1 MKYAQLVIGPAGSG
15 KSTYCATIQDHCKT
29 IGRNIFVVNLDPAAE
44 NFAYNCDVDIRELI
58 SVEDVL
64 DDKEIKMGPNGALI
78 FCMEYFV
85 KNLEW
90 LKEQLQEGEDD
101 YFLFDCPGQIE
112 LYSHLDLIQQIIIKL
127 QEWEFSIC
135 NVFILDSN
143 FCLDSNKFISASFT
157 ALSTIVSF
165 TTPSINVLSK
175 LDLLNKEEKSFVK
188 NFLEDE
194 ELQNNLINS
203 IDDGQQ
209 QKDKWTEKYSKLTQS
224 LLIVLN
230 DYSLVKF
237 LPLDIS
243 DEDSIQELLSVIDVT
258 IQYGEDADVKDR
270 FPQFADNLDDY

>member
-44 NFAYNCDVDIRELI
+44 TFAYDCAVDIRELI

-90 LKEQLQEGEDD
+90 LKEQLEEGEDD

-112 LYSHLDLIQQIIIKL
+112 LYSHLNIIQQIISKL

-143 FCLDSNKFISASFT
+143 FCLDPNKFISASFT

-165 TTPSINVLSK
+165 TTPSVNVLSK
-175 LDLLNKEEKSFVK
+175 LDLLNKEEKSFIK

-194 ELQNNLINS
+194 ELQNNLV
-203 IDDGQQ
+203 IDDEE
-209 QKDKWTEKYSKLTQS
+209 QKDKWSEKYSKLTQS

-230 DYSLVKF
+230 DYNLVKF

-243 DEDSIQELLSVIDVT
+243 DEDSIQEILSVIDVT

-270 FPQFADNLDDY
+270 FPQLANDLDDY

>member
-44 NFAYNCDVDIRELI
+44 NFTYNCDVDIRELI

-112 LYSHLDLIQQIIIKL
+112 LYSHLDLLQQIIIKL
-127 QEWEFSIC
+127 QEWEF
-135 NVFILDSN
+135 
-143 FCLDSNKFISASFT
+143 T
-157 ALSTIVSF
+157 LSTIVSF